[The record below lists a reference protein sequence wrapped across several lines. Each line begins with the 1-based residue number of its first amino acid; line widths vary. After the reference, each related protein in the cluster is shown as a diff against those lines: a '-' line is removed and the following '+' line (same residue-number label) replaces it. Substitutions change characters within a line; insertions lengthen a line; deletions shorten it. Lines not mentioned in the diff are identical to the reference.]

1 MLQKTKYTLL
11 GIFLAALGL
20 WGLAVTIPNSF
31 SSGEVLSAAKMNENF
46 QALKAAVDQ
55 LESKVAAHEEK
66 LSAVGPGQKAL
77 ASQAGAMGRAL
88 VRWNGSTLSVDMDW
102 SFSSSGGNI
111 SATRDGTGQYTVVF
125 ENLTDGNLP
134 YGTVVASTRDDTGVR
149 CESWSLKNEGAW
161 KPDVRILVECRNASG
176 TLTDAT
182 FRLLY
187 VR

>member
-1 MLQKTKYTLL
+1 MLQKTKYTLF

-31 SSGEVLSAAKMNENF
+31 SSGEVVSASKMNQNF
-46 QALKAAVDQ
+46 QALKTAVDQ
-55 LESKVAAHEEK
+55 LESKVVVLEDK

-77 ASQAGAMGRAL
+77 ASKEGAMGRAL
-88 VRWNGSTLSVDMDW
+88 VRWDGSTLSVDTNW
-102 SFSSSGGNI
+102 SFNSSGGNI
-111 SATRDGTGQYTVVF
+111 TATRDGAGQYTVVF

-149 CESWSLKNEGAW
+149 CDSWSLKNEGTW
-161 KPDVRILVECRNASG
+161 KPNVRVLVECRDASG